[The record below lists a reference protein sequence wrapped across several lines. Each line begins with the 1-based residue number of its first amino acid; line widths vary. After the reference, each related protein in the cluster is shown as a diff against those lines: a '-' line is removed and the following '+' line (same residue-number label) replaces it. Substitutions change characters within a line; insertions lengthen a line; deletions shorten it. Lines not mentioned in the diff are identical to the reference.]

1 MTHVSLD
8 QMCLSMCN
16 YIYRAFCPKA
26 AEYTFFSSVQGTF
39 SRINHTLGH
48 KDSLGK
54 FKKIEIISS
63 TVSDQNTVR
72 LEINYKKRTVK
83 NTNTWRLKNVINN
96 QRITKEIK

>member
-1 MTHVSLD
+1 MIHVSLD

-63 TVSDQNTVR
+63 MFSDYNAMR
-72 LEINYKKRTVK
+72 LEINNKKK
-83 NTNTWRLKNVINN
+83 L
-96 QRITKEIK
+96 